1 MGIIFINYRRD
12 NTAGE
17 ARALFNSLVQ
27 QLGADRVFM
36 DVDNIALG
44 RDFREVL
51 RQRLDDCDVML
62 TLIGRGWADARDA
75 SGQRRLEQ
83 TNDFVRLEIAT
94 ALQRNVAVTPV
105 LVQDARMPAADA
117 LPDDLK
123 PLAFRN
129 GFEISHQT
137 WDSNVRELVARLGL
151 APAARSEVPRSRT
164 PMLAGVAALAVA
176 GAAGA
181 WFVTRQPPAPPPA
194 VAAAEKD
201 VAGAPAPA
209 VVEPAASAALPLV
222 AAAPVPESKPTE
234 PVPAPAPAPESPPAP
249 APVPTPKATPA
260 PRPAEAPPTKAAV
273 AAPVQEAPRPAPAPV
288 TAAAP
293 APVITATPAPV
304 PVTAAAP
311 SLPVEALVDALV
323 SQDAKARQEASEVLN
338 RDHLRSREAVRAA
351 VAYLPYERFHT
362 LRTVAQRAQLLNFL
376 LATEDAAWTPQL
388 RAEGASALA
397 SVQAKI
403 RANPG
408 GFRAE
413 NVQRVDALAARLG
426 G

>member
-51 RQRLDDCDVML
+51 RQRLDDCEVML
-62 TLIGRGWADARDA
+62 TLIGRGWADARDP

-83 TNDFVRLEIAT
+83 ANDFVRLEIAT

-151 APAARSEVPRSRT
+151 APAARGETTRSRA
-164 PMLAGVAALAVA
+164 PMMAGMAALAVA

-201 VAGAPAPA
+201 VAGASAPA
-209 VVEPAASAALPLV
+209 VVEPAASAALPV
-222 AAAPVPESKPTE
+222 AAVAPVPEPKPTE
-234 PVPAPAPAPESPPAP
+234 LVPPPAPAPEPPPAP
-249 APVPTPKATPA
+249 
-260 PRPAEAPPTKAAV
+260 RLAEASPTKAAV
-273 AAPVQEAPRPAPAPV
+273 QETPRPAPAPMTV
-288 TAAAP
+288 AAAP
-293 APVITATPAPV
+293 APVPTATPAPV

-311 SLPVEALVDALV
+311 SLPAEALVDALV